1 MLIIIINTLLYIIKL
16 NIKSTLTMASNNAI
30 QRIGEIQKQL
40 EFDVADIKKVE
51 SGNPITPIPY
61 TR

>member
-1 MLIIIINTLLYIIKL
+1 
-16 NIKSTLTMASNNAI
+16 MATQNAI

-51 SGNPITPIPY
+51 SGKPSIYLIFH
-61 TR
+61 RVHQGGHCQAIAD